1 MVCSPCTR
9 RNTKSNTK
17 PNLKRTGGWANRTV
31 VKPRRKPFPPIPQ
44 QQQQQLSKQTMDQPT
59 KRRQR
64 RKITVKM
71 IKIMG
76 ARQQWKCIECRNLL
90 SDNFEVDH
98 RVPLFDDGP
107 DCLENMDAIC
117 QECHALKTQEEN
129 LTRETAELLT
139 KTRTLLTK
147 YLARHENMLDTIQ
160 KRLARRGLKGLKGIA
175 V

>member
-1 MVCSPCTR
+1 MVFSPCTR

-17 PNLKRTGGWANRTV
+17 PKLKQTGGWANRTV
-31 VKPRRKPFPPIPQ
+31 VKPRRKPFPPIP

-76 ARQQWKCIECRNLL
+76 ARQQWKCIECRNVL
-90 SDNFEVDH
+90 SDKFEVDH
-98 RVPLFDDGP
+98 RVPLFKDGP

-117 QECHALKTQEEN
+117 QECHSFKTQEEN
-129 LTRETAELLT
+129 LTRETTELLV
-139 KTRTLLTK
+139 KTRTWITK
-147 YLARHENMLDTIQ
+147 YIARREKLLDIIK
-160 KRLARRGLKGLKGIA
+160 KRLHRRTQNVLKGIA